1 MVKLKKKEIF
11 NLNKNLKLDV
21 LINDIADGFNKSF
34 QDGIAKTST
43 DINGKKFKVTNNPTP
58 LLDKGKMKNTYVKT
72 RATKAKKVA
81 EISMNVRDRKAP
93 SIVHNQGLNPHV
105 KREWFGVGKVQ
116 KKIGSKLAQ
125 LHIKKALL
133 R

>member
-11 NLNKNLKLDV
+11 KLNKNLKLDV
-21 LINDIADGFNKSF
+21 LINDIADAFNKSF

-43 DINGKKFKVTNNPTP
+43 DIDGKKFKVTNNPTP

-72 RATKAKKVA
+72 RATKTKKFA
-81 EISMNVRDRKAP
+81 EISMNVRDRKVP
-93 SIVHNQGLNPHV
+93 SVVHNQGLRPHV

-116 KKIGSKLAQ
+116 EKIGSKLAR
-125 LHIKKALL
+125 LHIKKAL

>member
-1 MVKLKKKEIF
+1 MLKLTKREIF
-11 NLNKNLKLDV
+11 KFNKNLKIDQ

-58 LLDKGKMKNTYVKT
+58 LLDKGKMKNTYVKK
-72 RATKAKKVA
+72 RATRSKKSA
-81 EISMNVRDRKAP
+81 EISMNIRDRKIP
-93 SIVHNQGLNPHV
+93 SIAHNQGLKPQI

-116 KKIGSKLAQ
+116 TKIGSKLAR
-125 LHIKKALL
+125 LHIKKALK
-133 R
+133 

>member
-11 NLNKNLKLDV
+11 KLNKNLKLDV

-58 LLDKGKMKNTYVKT
+58 LLDKGKMKNIYLKE
-72 RATKAKKVA
+72 KAKKGNQKAV
-81 EISMNVRDRKAP
+81 ISMNRRDREVP
-93 SIVHNQGLNPHV
+93 SVVHNQGLAPQ
-105 KREWFGVGKVQ
+105 KLREWFGVSVRAVKQ
-116 KKIGSKLAQ
+116 ANKYINLE
-125 LHIKKALL
+125 INRLL
-133 R
+133 RK

>member
-11 NLNKNLKLDV
+11 KLNKNLKLDV
-21 LINDIADGFNKSF
+21 LIKDIADAFNKSF

-72 RATKAKKVA
+72 RATKTKKFA
-81 EISMNVRDRKAP
+81 EISMNVRDRKVP
-93 SIVHNQGLNPHV
+93 SIVHNQGLRPHV

-116 KKIGSKLAQ
+116 EKIGSKLAR
-125 LHIKKALL
+125 LHIKKALK
-133 R
+133 